1 MNNITGAIK
10 HLIIINVI
18 LFVGP
23 QFMKLDFSNLLALH
37 FPKNE
42 HFGIWQYITHMFMH
56 GSFGGGEFGVSKKPV
71 GPYKKPPQMPIFATH
86 AMFTTWVPAGGGRCK
101 WSL

>member
-42 HFGIWQYITHMFMH
+42 HFGIWNYLKGIETIPYFSEHFTQL
-56 GSFGGGEFGVSKKPV
+56 SKKNN
-71 GPYKKPPQMPIFATH
+71 
-86 AMFTTWVPAGGGRCK
+86 
-101 WSL
+101 